1 MKPRWNRTASA
12 WMTTAVLTVALS
24 ACGTPAPTVDS
35 TTAVESPAPSVSE
48 PTAPDTPGTIPA
60 PIQRAPSPSES
71 EVPSSAPAAPSPSPE
86 PSVAPST
93 SPPAEPRPEAAG
105 LSDPSSVTVVVN
117 KRRPLNPIDYF
128 PSGLVLPAVPLAV
141 QEPNALLR
149 GDTAAAVEELFEAAA
164 NDGVGLTMVSGY
176 RSYQDQVSTY
186 EHWVAQRGGNTAEAD
201 RISARAGFSEHQTG
215 LAFDV
220 GQSDGACTLS
230 SCFAD
235 TAAGQ
240 WMTANAHRFGFI
252 QRYPSGAEGITG
264 FSGESWHYR
273 YVGVDVA
280 EAMRDEG
287 VATLEEY
294 FGLPPAPGY

>member
-1 MKPRWNRTASA
+1 
-12 WMTTAVLTVALS
+12 MTTAVLIVALS
-24 ACGTPAPTVDS
+24 ACGTPPPS
-35 TTAVESPAPSVSE
+35 TDNPSTADV
-48 PTAPDTPGTIPA
+48 PTAAETPSPSAAPGASLSTGTIPA
-60 PIQRAPSPSES
+60 PAQRTPAPVETSAAASVPPESPVATPSPS
-71 EVPSSAPAAPSPSPE
+71 VTASSPTP
-86 PSVAPST
+86 VAEA
-93 SPPAEPRPEAAG
+93 PAEPAELG
-105 LSDPSSVTVVVN
+105 DPASVTVVVN
-117 KRRPLNPIDYF
+117 KRRPLNPVDYF

-149 GDTAAAVEELFEAAA
+149 GDTAAAVEELFAAA
-164 NDGVGLTMVSGY
+164 ADDGVGLTMVSGY

-186 EHWVAQRGGNTAEAD
+186 EHWVAQHGGNTAEAD

-215 LAFDV
+215 LSFDV
-220 GQSDGACTLS
+220 GQADGACTLS

-240 WMTANAHRFGFI
+240 WMAENAHRFGFI
-252 QRYPSGAEGITG
+252 LRYPSGAQDITG
-264 FSGESWHYR
+264 FSGEAWHYR

-280 EAMRDEG
+280 QAMRDEG